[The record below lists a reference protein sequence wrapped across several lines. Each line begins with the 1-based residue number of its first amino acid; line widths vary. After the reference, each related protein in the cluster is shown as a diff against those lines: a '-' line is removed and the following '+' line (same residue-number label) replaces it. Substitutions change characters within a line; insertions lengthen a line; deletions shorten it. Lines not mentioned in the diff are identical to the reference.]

1 MKVDRRKFIKTG
13 SAVTMVATVGCDQL
27 ARTLQFG
34 RPVPAPP
41 EPPFIAPT
49 EKEIDLVSHGLNRLT
64 FGPRPWDYQRAR
76 GLGETTEQALDAF
89 IEEQLLA
96 DKIDDPAGENAVRR
110 LETLALSTGDLFEYQ
125 EDLLLK
131 ELTQGTLLRAV
142 LSERQLYEVMVQ
154 FWSDHFNI
162 DHSKGDCKWLKTADD
177 RDVIRKHAL
186 GNFPEMLQ
194 ASAKSPAMLWYLD
207 ARVNRKRNEEEKPN
221 ENYARELL
229 ELHSLGVEGGYSQED
244 VMEVARCL
252 TGWTIRESRRSR
264 FGIGTIDFKPHLHD
278 RGDKVVLGQTVKGF
292 SEKLN
297 WDEQRRR
304 GQAELDRVLEII
316 SMHPSTAR
324 YLATKLCRRFI
335 ADEPPAAAIDAVAKS
350 FHDSDGFIPAM
361 LRTLFHTPEFRAIR
375 GNKFKR
381 PFNFV
386 VSALRACNAK
396 TDGGER
402 ITDYLVR
409 MGHAPFQYPTPDGYP
424 EEANPWLGTLLWRW
438 NFVVSLTEGR
448 LAKTRVDTEKLR
460 ASFATKLDGGAHLL
474 GRRLK
479 ASEATSAKAVDNP
492 LALLLASPGFQ
503 MC

>member
-1 MKVDRRKFIKTG
+1 VKIDRRKFIQTG
-13 SAVTMVATVGCDQL
+13 SAATLTATVGCDQAL
-27 ARTLQFG
+27 QFVQFG
-34 RPVPAPP
+34 RAVPAPP
-41 EPPFIAPT
+41 EPPFLAPS
-49 EKEIDLVSHGLNRLT
+49 EKDIDLVSHGLNRLT

-76 GLGETTEQALDAF
+76 SLGKTTEEALDAF
-89 IEEQLLA
+89 VEEQLLA
-96 DKIDDPAGENAVRR
+96 DKIDDPAGENAIRR
-110 LETLALSTGDLFEYQ
+110 LETLSLSTGELFEYQ
-125 EDLLLK
+125 EDLLLD

-162 DHSKGDCKWLKTADD
+162 DPSKGDCKWLKTADD
-177 RDVIRKHAL
+177 REVIRKHAL
-186 GNFPEMLQ
+186 GNFPEMLR
-194 ASAKSPAMLWYLD
+194 ASAQSPAMLWYLD
-207 ARVNRKRNEEEKPN
+207 GRVNRSRNDEEKPN

-229 ELHSLGVEGGYSQED
+229 ELHSLGVEGGYTQQD

-252 TGWTIRESRRSR
+252 TGWTIRESRRSK
-264 FGIGTIDFKPHLHD
+264 FGIGTIEFKPHLHD
-278 RGDKVVLGQTVKGF
+278 RGDKLVLGQTVKGF

-304 GQAELDRVLEII
+304 GQAELESVLEII
-316 SMHPSTAR
+316 ALHPSTAR

-335 ADEPPAAAIDAVAKS
+335 ADEPPAEAIEAVAKT
-350 FHDSDGFIPAM
+350 FHDSDGYIPAM
-361 LRTLFHTPEFRAIR
+361 LRTLFRTPEFRQTR

-386 VSALRACNAK
+386 VSALRAAHAE
-396 TDGGER
+396 TDGGRR

-438 NFVVSLTEGR
+438 NFAVALSEGR
-448 LAKTRVDTEKLR
+448 LKGTRVDVAKLR
-460 ASFATKLDGGAHLL
+460 SSFATKLDGAAHLL
-474 GRRLK
+474 GRRLDK
-479 ASEATSAKAVDNP
+479 QEAAAAKAVDNP
-492 LALLLASPGFQ
+492 LALLLSSPGFQ